1 MLDAPDREAAHQD
14 IDCEKDQSRDV
25 GLGAAKVQ
33 RQAER
38 AAGERGGNSDPHAAE
53 GGRKEYR
60 REIRGEEYVRPE
72 QGKTPPCA
80 RRQGDAGGC
89 EANIK
94 EWRRSGYSL
103 PALPEFLDQFH
114 HGDITS
120 ARRIQNKAKHSEIR
134 RPWDS
139 SPIFFFFACESCGRL
154 EHDPEKWKPVFRKDH
169 AQTKR

>member
-1 MLDAPDREAAHQD
+1 MLDAPYREAAHQD
-14 IDCEKDQSRDV
+14 IDCEEDQSRNV

-33 RQAER
+33 CQAER
-38 AAGERGGNSDPHAAE
+38 AAGE

-94 EWRRSGYSL
+94 ERRRSGYSL

-120 ARRIQNKAKHSEIR
+120 ARRVQNKVKHSEIR
-134 RPWDS
+134 RRGIVHQFFS
-139 SPIFFFFACESCGRL
+139 FSLASPAGG
-154 EHDPEKWKPVFRKDH
+154 
-169 AQTKR
+169 